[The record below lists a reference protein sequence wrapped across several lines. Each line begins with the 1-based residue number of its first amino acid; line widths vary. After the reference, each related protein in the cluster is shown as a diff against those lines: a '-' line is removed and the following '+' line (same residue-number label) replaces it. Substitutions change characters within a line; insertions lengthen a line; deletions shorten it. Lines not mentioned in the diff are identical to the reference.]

1 MGLDG
6 SRELGTFIR
15 PTVRTNCVYC
25 MLDLSQLR
33 AQLDE
38 FQDYEASVRDR
49 RAEQRTR
56 ARAVLAACAE
66 QWPAVQA
73 AVDDAQPR
81 RLVAALQESPD
92 RTTVA
97 PERPTPITVVA
108 TDGSQIYPDR
118 HVDPTFFLLNVSRV
132 GFQYGTQE
140 DPVCESVPQLRFE
153 DDLSDHLDEILGSM
167 TTELVSALRDEMELE
182 HLLTV
187 AQEAKVEGRPLVALA
202 DGTLIRW
209 MIRGMNNEAVEDA
222 LIARYTE
229 HLQSFRETALPLAS
243 YVSMPATTE
252 VVNLLRFVVGELEV
266 SPPNGLD
273 VSPKEPSLDGLL
285 DRHVFDAV
293 LGPGER
299 SATFG
304 STSHIQRSYPEGSE
318 VCYFYLKVPSETGPG
333 EMARVEVP
341 RGVADEA
348 NLLDR
353 IHATVLR
360 ECEKGDGYPLALSE
374 AHERAVIRAS
384 EREAFFRLMER
395 RLRRAGLSPTDSR
408 KRRSKQA
415 PRV

>member
-1 MGLDG
+1 
-6 SRELGTFIR
+6 
-15 PTVRTNCVYC
+15 

-33 AQLDE
+33 TQIDD

-56 ARAVLAACAE
+56 ARAALAACAE

-73 AVDDAQPR
+73 AVEQAQPR

-92 RTTVA
+92 RRTAA

-140 DPVCESVPQLRFE
+140 DPVGESVPRLRFE
-153 DDLSDHLDEILGSM
+153 DDLSEHVDEVLGSM

-182 HLLTV
+182 QLLAV
-187 AQEAKVEGRPLVALA
+187 AEEVKVEGRPLVALA

-209 MIRGMNNEAVEDA
+209 MIRGMNNESVEEA
-222 LIARYTE
+222 LIVRYTDY
-229 HLQSFRETALPLAS
+229 LQSFRAASLPLAS

-252 VVNLLRFVVGELEV
+252 VVNLLRFVGGELDVAAPEGIAV
-266 SPPNGLD
+266 SPE
-273 VSPKEPSLDGLL
+273 SPSLDGLL
-285 DRHVFDAV
+285 DRHVFDA
-293 LGPGER
+293 LLAPGER

-304 STSHIQRSYPEGSE
+304 STSHIQRSYPEGTE
-318 VCYFYLKVPSETGPG
+318 VCYFYLKVPSNPGPG

-341 RGVADEA
+341 RWVADEPT
-348 NLLDR
+348 LLDR

-360 ECEKGDGYPLALSE
+360 ECEKSEGYPLALSE
-374 AHERAVIRAS
+374 AHERAVIRSA

-408 KRRSKQA
+408 KRRSKQV